1 MQLVLEKDCLHHLA
15 AMLGEMDEVVV
26 SPKRGALVAYDM
38 ARTRRISYSIPESDE
53 DDTGLQGMIFAKI
66 AKRIRDTCD
75 VSITRDGCI
84 VRSGSTTYKIRPY
97 VASEYLPTPV
107 ANHTGQVTV
116 RAEDVNDALK
126 DIQISGSRSTVIS
139 IHDNM
144 VRFSGVG
151 AFDAEIE
158 IESIH
163 HTGMGYSRLDC
174 ELLMLCAQ
182 HMYGDITLHLS
193 PKKPTLIKFGGFT
206 YHQAAMR

>member
-1 MQLVLEKDCLHHLA
+1 MQLVLEGDDLHHLA

-26 SPKRGALVAYDM
+26 SPRRGALVAYDV

-53 DDTGLQGMIFAKI
+53 GDTGLYGIMFAKI

-75 VSITRDGCI
+75 VNITRDGCI
-84 VRSGSTTYKIRPY
+84 VRSGGTTYKIRPY
-97 VASEYLPTPV
+97 VASEYLPTP
-107 ANHTGQVTV
+107 AADHTGQVTV
-116 RAEDVNDALK
+116 RADDVKEALK
-126 DIQISGSRSTVIS
+126 DIQISGSRATVIS
-139 IHDNM
+139 IHDDR

-158 IESIH
+158 IQSIH

-174 ELLMLCAQ
+174 ALLMLCAR

-193 PKKPTLIKFGGFT
+193 PKKPTAIKFGGFT